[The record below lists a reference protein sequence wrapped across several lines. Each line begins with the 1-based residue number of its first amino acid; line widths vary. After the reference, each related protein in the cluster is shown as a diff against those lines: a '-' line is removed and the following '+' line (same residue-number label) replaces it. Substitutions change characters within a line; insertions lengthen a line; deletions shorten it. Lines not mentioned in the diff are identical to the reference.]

1 MNTLLKS
8 IKGPELQNPHA
19 EGEEPLFGTP
29 PRTPGSDYKDGRD
42 EMNLVELPLSSIADR
57 FLDGRKTVVFVDE
70 FWDRELGRRATKELA
85 ISGSD
90 RYGLPT
96 ASDEDVLLACVQLSS
111 MQKFRDREV
120 HFSRYELLKLLR
132 WPDEGKY
139 YRRLAV
145 SLRRWKGVT
154 IYSNRAFYDHARK
167 SWVNRDFG
175 VFDNL
180 YIYEREAS
188 EGAQAPASSRFR
200 WNEVFFE
207 SFQSGYLKKLDWD
220 LYCRLTTPVAKRL
233 YRLLDKRFY
242 HTHELTMDLHQLA
255 FRKIRLSDRYNT
267 GQIKRALAAG
277 IQELESLWDL
287 RPLPA
292 SRRFVNRGRGRWE
305 VVFQRRKPP
314 ATKSALARADEKLI
328 DLTAELTR
336 REIGPATAAELVEQH
351 PAETVHTMTALF
363 DWYSARGERKGPGFL
378 VDSIRNPAKY
388 RLPREFSEQSPGS
401 NRSERVIKSRRQ
413 EAPKNGSNPVEAA
426 QSRDKA
432 FEAFW
437 NGLGP
442 DRRDEFE
449 AAALKAATPV
459 KRDGYLRSQAAA
471 GPAFHDY
478 RMVILRDHFRRTQPG
493 GLCEKSPNSDLS

>member
-8 IKGPELQNPHA
+8 IKGSELQAVHA
-19 EGEEPLFGTP
+19 EGEDSFIGAP
-29 PRTPGSDYKDGRD
+29 PRTSGDGYREGRD

-70 FWDRELGRRATKELA
+70 FWDRESGQRATRELG

-96 ASDEDVLLACVQLSS
+96 ARDEDVLLACVQLSS
-111 MQKFRDREV
+111 MQNFRDREV

-145 SLRRWKGVT
+145 ALRRWKGVT

-180 YIYEREAS
+180 YIYEREAAKGS
-188 EGAQAPASSRFR
+188 KAPASSRFR
-200 WNEVFFE
+200 WNEVLFE

-242 HTHELTMDLHQLA
+242 HANELTMDLHQLA

-267 GQIKRALAAG
+267 AQIKRALASG
-277 IQELESLWDL
+277 IKELESLWDL

-292 SRRFVNRGRGRWE
+292 SRRFVKRGRGQWE

-314 ATKSALARADEKLI
+314 TTKSALARADEKLVN
-328 DLTAELTR
+328 LTAELTR
-336 REIGPATAAELVEQH
+336 REIGPATAAELVDGH
-351 PAETVHTMTALF
+351 SAETVKAMIELF
-363 DWYSARGERKGPGFL
+363 DWYVSKGERKGPGFL

-388 RLPREFSEQSPGS
+388 RLPRELRSHESPNGAKRPERITRR
-401 NRSERVIKSRRQ
+401 RSTMLSAQTPIKSTTD
-413 EAPKNGSNPVEAA
+413 ADSPA
-426 QSRDKA
+426 KA
-432 FEAFW
+432 FDEFW
-437 NGLGP
+437 KRLGP
-442 DRRDEFE
+442 DRREEFE
-449 AAALKAATPV
+449 AAAVTATGPV
-459 KRDGYLRSQAAA
+459 KREGYLRTKTFG
-471 GPAFHDY
+471 GPAFEKY
-478 RMVILRDHFRRTQPG
+478 RQLVLHDHFESMSANGDIAR
-493 GLCEKSPNSDLS
+493 

>member
-1 MNTLLKS
+1 MRREKS
-8 IKGPELQNPHA
+8 RHSVA
-19 EGEEPLFGTP
+19 P
-29 PRTPGSDYKDGRD
+29 PRTPESNYKEGRD

-70 FWDRELGRRATKELA
+70 FWDRELGQRATRELA

-111 MQKFRDREV
+111 MQNFRDRDV

-175 VFDNL
+175 IFDNL

-242 HTHELTMDLHQLA
+242 HADELTMDLHQLA

-292 SRRFVNRGRGRWE
+292 SRRFVKRGRGQWE

-314 ATKSALARADEKLI
+314 ATKSALARADEKVL

-336 REIGPATAAELVEQH
+336 REIGPAMAAELVDGH
-351 PAETVHTMTALF
+351 PAETVRAMIALF
-363 DWYSARGERKGPGFL
+363 DWYDSRGERKGPGFL

-388 RLPREFSEQSPGS
+388 RLPREFRAQESP
-401 NRSERVIKSRRQ
+401 NAAKRPERVTRQRPKMQPPSTQSKS
-413 EAPKNGSNPVEAA
+413 APDADSPV
-426 QSRDKA
+426 KA
-432 FEAFW
+432 FDEFW
-437 NGLGP
+437 KRLGP
-442 DRRDEFE
+442 DRREEFE
-449 AAALKAATPV
+449 AAAVTAAGLM
-459 KRDGYLRSQAAA
+459 KRECYLRTRTLG
-471 GPAFHDY
+471 GPAFEEY
-478 RMVILRDHFRRTQPG
+478 RQLVLRDHFESHVIQ
-493 GLCEKSPNSDLS
+493 

>member
-8 IKGPELQNPHA
+8 IKGLELQNPHA

-29 PRTPGSDYKDGRD
+29 PRTPVSDYKDGRD

-70 FWDRELGRRATKELA
+70 FWDRELGQRATKELA

-111 MQKFRDREV
+111 MQKFKDRDV

-242 HTHELTMDLHQLA
+242 HTHELTLDLHQLA

-277 IQELESLWDL
+277 IHELESLWDL

-292 SRRFVNRGRGRWE
+292 NQRFVNRGRGKWE

-314 ATKSALARADEKLI
+314 ATKAALARSDKQAL

-336 REIGPATAAELVEQH
+336 REIGPATAADLVDGCN
-351 PAETVHTMTALF
+351 AETVRTMIELF
-363 DWYSARGERKGPGFL
+363 DWYDSRGERKGPGFL

-388 RLPREFSEQSPGS
+388 RLPREFRAQESP
-401 NRSERVIKSRRQ
+401 NAAKRPERVTRQRPKMQPPSTQSKS
-413 EAPKNGSNPVEAA
+413 ATDADSPV
-426 QSRDKA
+426 KA
-432 FEAFW
+432 FDEFW
-437 NGLGP
+437 KRLGP
-442 DRRDEFE
+442 DRREDFE
-449 AAALKAATPV
+449 AAAV
-459 KRDGYLRSQAAA
+459 AAA
-471 GPAFHDY
+471 GPLKREGYLRTKNFGGPAFEEY
-478 RMVILRDHFRRTQPG
+478 RQLVLRNHFDSMSANGDIAR
-493 GLCEKSPNSDLS
+493 

>member
-8 IKGPELQNPHA
+8 IKGPELQDAHA
-19 EGEEPLFGTP
+19 EGEEPLFGGP
-29 PRTPGSDYKDGRD
+29 PRTPGSKYREGRD

-57 FLDGRKTVVFVDE
+57 YLDGRKTVVFADE
-70 FWDRELGRRATKELA
+70 FWDRESRQRATRELA

-96 ASDEDVLLACVQLSS
+96 ARDEDVLLACVQLSS
-111 MQKFRDREV
+111 MQNFRDRDV
-120 HFSRYELLKLLR
+120 HFSRYELLQLLR

-145 SLRRWKGVT
+145 SLRRWKGIT

-188 EGAQAPASSRFR
+188 ERAQALASSRFR
-200 WNEVFFE
+200 WNEVLFE

-220 LYCRLTTPVAKRL
+220 LYCRLTTPIAKRL

-242 HTHELTMDLHQLA
+242 HADELTMDLHQLA

-267 GQIKRALAAG
+267 AQIKRALASG
-277 IQELESLWDL
+277 IKELESLWDL

-292 SRRFVNRGRGRWE
+292 SRRFVKRGRGQWE
-305 VVFQRRKPP
+305 IVFQRRKSPV
-314 ATKSALARADEKLI
+314 TKSAIVQADNKSATLM
-328 DLTAELTR
+328 AELTR
-336 REIGPATAAELVEQH
+336 REIGPATAADLVEGN
-351 PAETVHTMTALF
+351 PAETVRAMIALF
-363 DWYSARGERKGPGFL
+363 DWYDSKGERKGPGFL

-388 RLPREFSEQSPGS
+388 RLPRELRSHESPNGLKRPERITRRRSTMQSAPTP
-401 NRSERVIKSRRQ
+401 VKSTTD
-413 EAPKNGSNPVEAA
+413 ADSPA
-426 QSRDKA
+426 KA
-432 FEAFW
+432 FDEFW
-437 NGLGP
+437 NRLGP
-442 DRRDEFE
+442 DRRAEFE
-449 AAALKAATPV
+449 VAAVAAAEPV
-459 KRDGYLRSQAAA
+459 KRNGYLRTKTCG
-471 GPAFHDY
+471 GPAFEEY
-478 RMVILRDHFRRTQPG
+478 RQLVLRDHFVSAKGDIAR
-493 GLCEKSPNSDLS
+493 

>member
-8 IKGPELQNPHA
+8 IKGSELQALHA
-19 EGEEPLFGTP
+19 EGEVSLIGAP
-29 PRTPGSDYKDGRD
+29 PRTSGDGYREGRD

-70 FWDRELGRRATKELA
+70 FWDRESGQRATRELA

-96 ASDEDVLLACVQLSS
+96 ARDEDVLLACVQLSS
-111 MQKFRDREV
+111 MQNFRDREV

-145 SLRRWKGVT
+145 ALRRWKGVT

-180 YIYEREAS
+180 YIYEREAAKGS
-188 EGAQAPASSRFR
+188 KAPTSSRFR
-200 WNEVFFE
+200 WNEVLFE

-242 HTHELTMDLHQLA
+242 HANELTMDLHQLA

-267 GQIKRALAAG
+267 AQIKRALASG
-277 IQELESLWDL
+277 IKELESMWDL

-292 SRRFVNRGRGRWE
+292 SRRFVKRGRGQWE
-305 VVFQRRKPP
+305 VVFQRRKSPT
-314 ATKSALARADEKLI
+314 TKSALARADEKLV

-336 REIGPATAAELVEQH
+336 REIGPATASELVDGH
-351 PAETVHTMTALF
+351 PAETVRAMIELF
-363 DWYSARGERKGPGFL
+363 DWYDLKGERKGPGFL

-388 RLPREFSEQSPGS
+388 RLPRGLRLHESPNGAKRPERITRRRSTMQSAPTQ
-401 NRSERVIKSRRQ
+401 VKSTTDTDSP
-413 EAPKNGSNPVEAA
+413 A
-426 QSRDKA
+426 KA
-432 FEAFW
+432 FDEFW
-437 NGLGP
+437 KRLGP
-442 DRRDEFE
+442 DRREEFE
-449 AAALKAATPV
+449 AAAVMAAGAM
-459 KRDGYLRSQAAA
+459 KRECYLRTRTLG
-471 GPAFHDY
+471 GPAFEEY
-478 RMVILRDHFRRTQPG
+478 RQLVLRDHFVSAKGDIAR
-493 GLCEKSPNSDLS
+493 